1 MHFEIPQNKL
11 KKYKNTSVNVSDI
24 AANLTA
30 ENNVLKAVWHFCI
43 SGHDPIFK
51 FQLVFSPL
59 LYQQHSIAHINA
71 YTSISG
77 NL

>member
-30 ENNVLKAVWHFCI
+30 ENNVLKAV
-43 SGHDPIFK
+43 
-51 FQLVFSPL
+51 
-59 LYQQHSIAHINA
+59 
-71 YTSISG
+71 
-77 NL
+77 